1 MLVVHWAT
9 SIAPQMAGS
18 PNLPMFSNEMFPAG
32 QEPGNECA
40 GMCLGLT
47 RLHAK
52 ARKLICAEKELD
64 TPKSHFVSLI

>member
-1 MLVVHWAT
+1 
-9 SIAPQMAGS
+9 
-18 PNLPMFSNEMFPAG
+18 MFSNEMFPAG